1 MFDMDNLHVLV
12 GKQASDPVIQ
22 AFLRCAQLPDPPKI
36 TRADSNVYLDKEAEG
51 VSALFEAADFAA
63 VEGDDVFSVF
73 QGTLLNGIS
82 FDMDRAVIA
91 SRMGPST
98 LFNEAFNAK
107 ARGIGNGVRI
117 FLDYDDAFKKIKL
130 IQIGLVLARD
140 MVK

>member
-1 MFDMDNLHVLV
+1 MLSFLICRKLFALTQMYTSTRKLRGV
-12 GKQASDPVIQ
+12 G
-22 AFLRCAQLPDPPKI
+22 
-36 TRADSNVYLDKEAEG
+36 T
-51 VSALFEAADFAA
+51 LFEDADFAS

-82 FDMDRAVIA
+82 FDLDRAVIA

-98 LFNEAFNAK
+98 LFDEAFNAE

-117 FLDYDDAFKKIKL
+117 FLDYDDAFKKIKF

>member
-1 MFDMDNLHVLV
+1 MFDMDNLPVLV
-12 GKQASDPVIQ
+12 GKQTSDPVIQ

-51 VSALFEAADFAA
+51 GSTLFEGVDFAA

-82 FDMDRAVIA
+82 FDMDRAEIA

-98 LFNEAFNAK
+98 LFDETFNAE

>member
-1 MFDMDNLHVLV
+1 MYTSTR
-12 GKQASDPVIQ
+12 K
-22 AFLRCAQLPDPPKI
+22 LRGS
-36 TRADSNVYLDKEAEG
+36 T
-51 VSALFEAADFAA
+51 LFEDVDFAA

-82 FDMDRAVIA
+82 FDMDRVVIA

-98 LFNEAFNAK
+98 LFDEAFNAE

>member
-1 MFDMDNLHVLV
+1 MLTQMYTSTR
-12 GKQASDPVIQ
+12 K
-22 AFLRCAQLPDPPKI
+22 LRGS
-36 TRADSNVYLDKEAEG
+36 T
-51 VSALFEAADFAA
+51 LFEDVDFAA

-82 FDMDRAVIA
+82 FDMDRVVIA

-98 LFNEAFNAK
+98 LFDEAFNAE

>member
-1 MFDMDNLHVLV
+1 M
-12 GKQASDPVIQ
+12 
-22 AFLRCAQLPDPPKI
+22 
-36 TRADSNVYLDKEAEG
+36 
-51 VSALFEAADFAA
+51 
-63 VEGDDVFSVF
+63 EGDDVFSVF

-91 SRMGPST
+91 SRTEPST
-98 LFNEAFNAK
+98 LFDEAFNVE

-130 IQIGLVLARD
+130 IQIGLVPARD

>member
-1 MFDMDNLHVLV
+1 MLSFLIRRKLLVLTQMYTSTR
-12 GKQASDPVIQ
+12 K
-22 AFLRCAQLPDPPKI
+22 LRGS
-36 TRADSNVYLDKEAEG
+36 T
-51 VSALFEAADFAA
+51 LFEDADFAA

-82 FDMDRAVIA
+82 FDMDRAEIA

-98 LFNEAFNAK
+98 LFDEAFNAE

-117 FLDYDDAFKKIKL
+117 FLDYDDAFKKIKF